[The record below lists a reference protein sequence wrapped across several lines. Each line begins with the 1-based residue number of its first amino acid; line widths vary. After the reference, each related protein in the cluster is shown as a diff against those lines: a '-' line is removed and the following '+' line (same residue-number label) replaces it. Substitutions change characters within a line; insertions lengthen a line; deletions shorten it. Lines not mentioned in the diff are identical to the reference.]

1 MKPLE
6 TIYWLRLGF
15 GLLAALI
22 CTGYGYAFGMIPRNP
37 DLTSFPTDTSLL
49 FNTLS
54 IAIIIYLVSYYAV
67 KSRFLTRVKKSS
79 KLFTTG
85 IGIYFISWIVF
96 WTMLYTIIAG
106 APAPPPA
113 A

>member
-6 TIYWLRLGF
+6 TLYWLRFGF

-22 CTGYGYAFGMIPRNP
+22 CVGYGYAFGMIPHNP
-37 DLTSFPTDTSLL
+37 DLGNFPADTSLL

-54 IAIIIYLVSYYAV
+54 IAIIVYLGSYYAV
-67 KSRFLTRVKKSS
+67 KKRFLSRVQKTS

-85 IGIYFISWIVF
+85 IGIYFISWIVL
-96 WTMLYTIIAG
+96 WTMLYTLIAG
-106 APAPPPA
+106 APAAPPA
-113 A
+113 V